1 MNPSVSRT
9 PLRLPLPKRGA
20 PCWLRLG
27 TVFDGH
33 EVLTD
38 AHLVYDAKR
47 ILHVGGPPPSYVVGA
62 DRTEPDLHLPHHTA
76 LPGLIEAHAHLF
88 LEGGELDPARRA
100 TYLGLHETE
109 LLARAESRL
118 PRLVRLGVL
127 AVRDAGD
134 RNGVGLALQRRDL
147 SSSRGEMPYLDSPG
161 AALHHQG
168 RYGSFMGETIESF
181 GTIEQA
187 IAARVA
193 AEAHRIKLL
202 ATGIINFEK
211 GAVTTKPQM
220 SVEELTRAVTAAH
233 TLGRETMIHC
243 SGNDGVQNCIAA
255 RVDTI
260 EHGFFIDRDQLAR
273 LRDLN
278 IAWIPTFA
286 PVHFQWEHG
295 TALGWS
301 ELVRSNLR
309 RILDD
314 HAARLREAG
323 ELGVRIIA
331 GSDAGSHGVPHG
343 YGFFTELEIM
353 EAAGLSTLQVLR
365 SATGASAG
373 RLGLREDQGR
383 LRIGAR
389 SRFLLTDAPVLQG
402 VRHLRQP
409 LTVVFDHAVFSG
421 GDVSTKPGL

>member
-1 MNPSVSRT
+1 
-9 PLRLPLPKRGA
+9 
-20 PCWLRLG
+20 
-27 TVFDGH
+27 
-33 EVLTD
+33 
-38 AHLVYDAKR
+38 
-47 ILHVGGPPPSYVVGA
+47 VVGA

-109 LLARAESRL
+109 LLARAQTRL
-118 PRLVRLGVL
+118 PRLLRLGIL

-147 SSSRGEMPYLDSPG
+147 STSRGEMPYLDSPG

-168 RYGSFMGETIESF
+168 RYGSFMGEPIEAL
-181 GTIEQA
+181 GTIKQA
-187 IAARVA
+187 VA
-193 AEAHRIKLL
+193 AAH
-202 ATGIINFEK
+202 A
-211 GAVTTKPQM
+211 
-220 SVEELTRAVTAAH
+220 
-233 TLGRETMIHC
+233 LGRETMIHC
-243 SGNDGVQNCIAA
+243 SGHDGVQNCIAA

-273 LRDLN
+273 LRDLD
-278 IAWIPTFA
+278 IAWVPTFA
-286 PVHFQWEHG
+286 PVHFQWEQG
-295 TALGWS
+295 KALGWS
-301 ELVRSNLR
+301 EPVRANLR

-314 HAARLREAG
+314 HAARLRDAA
-323 ELGVRIIA
+323 ELGVRVFA

-343 YGFFTELEIM
+343 YGFFTELELM
-353 EAAGLSTLQVLR
+353 EAAGLPTLQTLR

-389 SRFLLTDAPVLQG
+389 SRFLLTEAPVLEG

-409 LTVVFDHAVFSG
+409 VTVVFDHAEFSG
-421 GDVSTKPGL
+421 RDLASKPGL